1 MILENKEKLMPLHE
15 NRSLVRLTIFLS
27 KAERRAF
34 KEYAARTD
42 QSMNSIVV
50 DHIRSLIRE
59 PKTIEKEVE

>member
-1 MILENKEKLMPLHE
+1 MPLQE

-27 KAERRAF
+27 RSERRAF
-34 KEYAARTD
+34 KEYAARID

-59 PKTIEKEVE
+59 AAEEKAPE